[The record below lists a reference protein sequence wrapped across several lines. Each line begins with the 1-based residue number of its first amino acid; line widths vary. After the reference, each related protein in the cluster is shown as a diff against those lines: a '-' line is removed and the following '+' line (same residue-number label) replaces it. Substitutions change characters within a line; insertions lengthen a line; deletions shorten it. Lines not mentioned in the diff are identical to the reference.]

1 MKGAGGVGW
10 GGGLQK
16 DSEVTAVSAL
26 LFGKGR
32 G

>member
-1 MKGAGGVGW
+1 MKGAGGV
-10 GGGLQK
+10 GGLQK

>member
-1 MKGAGGVGW
+1 MKGVGGVG

>member
-1 MKGAGGVGW
+1 MKGAGGV